1 MKADDR
7 GSNVIETQLTEEQK
21 TVTDQMKDASTKSD
35 TFNGADAE
43 NADGKESDMETFMRL
58 LKNPEIAGILKT
70 LSQAF

>member
-1 MKADDR
+1 
-7 GSNVIETQLTEEQK
+7 
-21 TVTDQMKDASTKSD
+21 MKDASTKSD